1 MCACLVRPALHRSRS
16 DRQPEVI
23 VCFGVPPPD
32 FVRCLTPSAPP
43 QRSNFG
49 GLAFPFLR
57 EKLAGRMDCT
67 IRAVEPEACP
77 SLTQGVF
84 EYDFG
89 DTAGLTPLLKVGD
102 PPPPPRPFTAGTWQL
117 ENLVRLASWFNAR
130 LPCGPR
136 RCTPWALSSSRTPFT
151 PAGEQGSK
159 CAALTGRRGC
169 FSGRA
174 LLDISRQT

>member
-102 PPPPPRPFTAGTWQL
+102 PPPPKAFHCWYLAAGKPCKAGV
-117 ENLVRLASWFNAR
+117 LVQCPLTLWSPQMHTLGAQFI
-130 LPCGPR
+130 PDPIH
-136 RCTPWALSSSRTPFT
+136 
-151 PAGEQGSK
+151 AGG
-159 CAALTGRRGC
+159 
-169 FSGRA
+169 
-174 LLDISRQT
+174 